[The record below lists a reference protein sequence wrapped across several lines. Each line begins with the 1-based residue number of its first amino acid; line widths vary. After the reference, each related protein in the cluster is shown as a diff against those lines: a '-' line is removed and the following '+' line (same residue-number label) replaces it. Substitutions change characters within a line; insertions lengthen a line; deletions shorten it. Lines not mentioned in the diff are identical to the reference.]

1 MSLIVITHYRNLF
14 TIFGR
19 SHQPE
24 GGFPNRMADPIAT
37 INFVNQ
43 VHFVKRGYKICPNKK
58 QKMKNIPNRS
68 YIEFF

>member
-1 MSLIVITHYRNLF
+1 MSLIVITRYRNLF

-24 GGFPNRMADPIAT
+24 GGFPNRMADPIAA

-43 VHFVKRGYKICPNKK
+43 VHFVKRGYKICSNEKPEHE
-58 QKMKNIPNRS
+58 NISN
-68 YIEFF
+68 